1 MPDIASIHH
10 VSLTVTDLDRSVAWY
25 KEVLGLGELMR
36 EDHPDGNGYAVVLG
50 KPDFSMCVGLH
61 THSANASEPCNETR
75 TGLDHVS
82 FGVAQRADLDTW
94 AETQAAE
101 RLSITHRR
109 SGVLCGARV
118 PRSGQH
124 PARTDFAGLT
134 GLASGRQTCAAEAV
148 IPTSMP
154 SG

>member
-61 THSANASEPCNETR
+61 THSANASEPYNETR

-82 FGVAQRADLDTW
+82 FGVAQRADLDAW
-94 AETQAAE
+94 AEHFTKLNVSQSPINE
-101 RLSITHRR
+101 REGYT
-109 SGVLCGARV
+109 VLVFRD
-118 PRSGQH
+118 PDNIQ
-124 PARTDFAGLT
+124 LE
-134 GLASGRQTCAAEAV
+134 L
-148 IPTSMP
+148 ISM
-154 SG
+154 G